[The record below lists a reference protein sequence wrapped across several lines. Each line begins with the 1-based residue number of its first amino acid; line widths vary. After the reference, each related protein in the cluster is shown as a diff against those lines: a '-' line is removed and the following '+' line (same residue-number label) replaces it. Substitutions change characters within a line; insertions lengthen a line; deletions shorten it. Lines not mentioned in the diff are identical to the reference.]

1 MGNGSETRTTRV
13 EVHRSGKYEVLSGFK
28 ELRLCK
34 TTQSGYEGFLHDR
47 YTLLPDTR
55 ERLLASSITA
65 SWSYSKGTTYSFDK
79 EYEAVK
85 AKMVEAFF
93 GHPKTGVYSPSV

>member
-1 MGNGSETRTTRV
+1 VTVSNQPHNHGFATTGEEIRTTTV
-13 EVHRSGKYEVLSGFK
+13 EVHRAGHYEIVSGFK
-28 ELRLCK
+28 DLKLCK

-65 SWSYSKGTTYSFDK
+65 SWR
-79 EYEAVK
+79 
-85 AKMVEAFF
+85 
-93 GHPKTGVYSPSV
+93 